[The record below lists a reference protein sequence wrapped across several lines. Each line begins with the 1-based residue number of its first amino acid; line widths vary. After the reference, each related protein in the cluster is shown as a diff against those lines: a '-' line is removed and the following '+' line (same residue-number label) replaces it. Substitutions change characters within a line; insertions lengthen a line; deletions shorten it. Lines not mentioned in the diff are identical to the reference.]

1 MELKD
6 AQVLV
11 VKVGTSTLTYEN
23 GKVNLRRLERLCRTL
38 SDLQNA
44 GRKLVLVSSG
54 AIGVGMGKL
63 GLPQRPRGDGE
74 KAGAGRHW
82 PVRADVPLRQVL
94 WRVRPHCGPGAAHR
108 RRGGLP
114 ARGRENVQQHLPGA
128 ARHGRHPGGERERHR
143 GDRERAGRART
154 SATTTPSPQWWRGC
168 AAPRGCIILTDID
181 GLYDSDPRKNP
192 QARRIPRVEE
202 ITPAVEELAGGAG
215 SNRGTGGMATKLKA
229 AKLAKSQGIRYGG
242 DFRQPHGNPLPAA
255 AGRGRGD
262 RVPRVKSGAKDGV
275 KLLQKAS
282 AWLDASPKKP
292 SGRGAHAAA
301 GIPESRQWGR
311 GETRGHRSKS
321 FRCRLAHRKSLR
333 ALAACYHT
341 LTKEAV
347 P

>member
-63 GLPQRPRGDGE
+63 GLPQRPEETEKKQALAAIGQCELMFLYDKFFGE
-74 KAGAGRHW
+74 YDHTVAQ
-82 PVRADVPLRQVL
+82 VLLTADVVDFP
-94 WRVRPHCGPGAAHR
+94 
-108 RRGGLP
+108 
-114 ARGRENVQQHLPGA
+114 RGRENVQNTFRELLSMGVIPVVNENDTVETQELEGKNFGDNDTLSAVVAGLCGA
-128 ARHGRHPGGERERHR
+128 QGL
-143 GDRERAGRART
+143 
-154 SATTTPSPQWWRGC
+154 
-168 AAPRGCIILTDID
+168 IILTDID

-229 AKLAKSQGIRYGG
+229 AKLAKSQGIPMAIAGGG
-242 DFRQPHGNPLPAA
+242 DLKALYRLLEGEDVGTLFPA
-255 AGRGRGD
+255 
-262 RVPRVKSGAKDGV
+262 
-275 KLLQKAS
+275 
-282 AWLDASPKKP
+282 
-292 SGRGAHAAA
+292 
-301 GIPESRQWGR
+301 
-311 GETRGHRSKS
+311 
-321 FRCRLAHRKSLR
+321 
-333 ALAACYHT
+333 
-341 LTKEAV
+341 
-347 P
+347 